1 MAKGVTAFLSDG
13 KVLHHNPNPEHGA
26 ALSKAGTAPSNSSAC
41 VSHKGTID
49 IYTVEN
55 TLSDIGVANI
65 NEQHQYG
72 THRQMNTKPFPSAIH
87 SIR

>member
-1 MAKGVTAFLSDG
+1 MAKGVTAYLGDS

-26 ALSKAGTAPSNSSAC
+26 ALSKTGTAPSNSSEG

-55 TLSDIGVANI
+55 TLSDIGVATI
-65 NEQHQYG
+65 NE
-72 THRQMNTKPFPSAIH
+72 
-87 SIR
+87 